1 MTKRKY
7 FYEFTEYRQY
17 KCCLC
22 GRTMH
27 KPTPHICNRQY
38 RKHNLKFTKEG
49 MNNKTKRLLNA
60 LLEYV
65 NSDEKYVLKGGLS
78 ISTTTADVFGAS
90 YIKEINIKLRY
101 IDEEE
106 LKAYR
111 DEKGTTKEG

>member
-1 MTKRKY
+1 MSKRKY

-17 KCCLC
+17 KCCEC

-27 KPTPHICNRQY
+27 APTPHLCNGQY
-38 RKHNLKFTKEG
+38 RKHNLKFTKYNMKE
-49 MNNKTKRLLNA
+49 KTQKLFNA
-60 LLEYV
+60 LLEYL
-65 NSDEKYVLKGGLS
+65 NIQENRVLKEGLS
-78 ISTTTADVFGAS
+78 IGTTTNDVFGAP
-90 YIKEINIKLRY
+90 YIKELNIKLRY